1 MGGIQL
7 MQNPQKPIISQ
18 RTKTLIEKLFF
29 GKLSL
34 AEIAKITGISEQWLR
49 SYVNEKYDFISE

>member
-7 MQNPQKPIISQ
+7 MPNYQNPIISQ
-18 RTKTLIEKLFF
+18 KTQDLIEKLLL

-34 AEIAKITGISEQWLR
+34 AEIAKVTGISEQWLR
-49 SYVNEKYDFISE
+49 SYVNEKYDFIPQ